1 MKKYLN
7 HKRYKGVDKIVKDI
21 LKNFLKYLKPYK
33 LHLGLSVI
41 FVISSISLSLFSPIL
56 IGDAIDF
63 IIDTGNVNFS
73 EISKTLIK
81 LIFLSLIASMFQWL
95 TTVSINTLTYNVTKD
110 IREQAFKKIHL
121 LPLKYSDSVA
131 HGDTINRIINDIDA
145 ISDGLHQALLHFF
158 TSLITIIVTLIF
170 MASLNIVITFI
181 VILLTPLSIFTSY
194 FISKHSY
201 KSFRKQLNTQG
212 ELSGYITEMLS
223 NQKVV
228 KAFGYE
234 NRAIKH
240 FQNIN
245 STLYDSGVK
254 AQFYSSLSNPATRFI
269 NTIIYTVVG
278 VVGSLMLILHGN
290 ISIGEITSFL
300 TYSNQYTKPFNEIS
314 AVLTQ
319 VQSAFVSAK
328 RVFAFL
334 SEENEIKDLPNAVEI
349 ENCNG
354 SVDLNNVYFSY
365 SPTTKLIENFNLS
378 VQPGQRVAIVGPT
391 GSGKTTLINL
401 LMRFYDVNH
410 GSIKINNIPI
420 QNIKRN
426 NLRSLYGMVLQDT
439 WLFTGT
445 IAENISYGKANASFD
460 EIKYAATQAYAHN
473 FINRLPNGYKTIIT
487 EDGGNLSQGEK
498 QLISI
503 ARIMLIN
510 PPMLILD
517 EATSNIDAI
526 TELEIQKAFK
536 KMMKG
541 KTSFIVAHRL
551 STIREADIILVMN
564 NGNII
569 EKGSHVELLKQNGF
583 YAKLY
588 KTQFL
593 NQ

>member
-1 MKKYLN
+1 MKD
-7 HKRYKGVDKIVKDI
+7 V
-21 LKNFLKYLKPYK
+21 LKNFLKYLSPYK
-33 LHLGLSVI
+33 LYLGLSII
-41 FVISSISLSLFSPIL
+41 FAILSISLSLFSPIL
-56 IGDAIDF
+56 IGNAIDF
-63 IIDTGNVNFS
+63 IIDTGNVNFY
-73 EISKTLIK
+73 EISKTLTK
-81 LIFLSLIASMFQWL
+81 LIFLSLIASGLQWL
-95 TTVSINTLTYNVTKD
+95 NSILINTLTYNVAKD

-121 LPLKYSDSVA
+121 LPLKYSDSVP

-158 TSLITIIVTLIF
+158 TSITTITVTLIF

-201 KSFRKQLNTQG
+201 KSFRKQLNAQG

-223 NQKVV
+223 NQKIV
-228 KAFGYE
+228 KTFGYE
-234 NRAIKH
+234 NRAISH

-245 STLYDSGVK
+245 STLYNSGIK

-269 NTIIYTVVG
+269 NTIIYTIVG
-278 VVGSLMLILHGN
+278 VVGSLMLILNGN
-290 ISIGEITSFL
+290 ISVGEITSFL

-319 VQSAFVSAK
+319 IQSAFISAK

-334 SEENEIKDLPNAVEI
+334 NEKNELNDSPNAIEIK
-349 ENCNG
+349 NCSG
-354 SVDLNNVYFSY
+354 FVDLNNVYFSY
-365 SPTTKLIENFNLS
+365 TPNIKLIENFNLS
-378 VQPGQRVAIVGPT
+378 VEPGQRVAIVGPT

-410 GSIKINNIPI
+410 GSIKIDNVPI
-420 QNIKRN
+420 RNIKLN

-445 IAENISYGKANASFD
+445 IAENISYGKTSASLD
-460 EIKYAATQAYAHN
+460 EIKYTATQAYAHN
-473 FINRLPNGYKTIIT
+473 FISRLPNGYQTIIT
-487 EDGGNLSQGEK
+487 EDGDNLSQGEK

-503 ARIMLIN
+503 ARIMLMN

-536 KMMKG
+536 KIMNG

-564 NGNII
+564 NGNIV
-569 EKGSHVELLKQNGF
+569 EKGSHSDLLKQNGF

-588 KTQFL
+588 KTQFS
-593 NQ
+593 NE